1 MSRILVRKNSTL
13 QFILSHEFPDLKT
26 ICIVVESRLVF
37 LVFFGLLV
45 PKVAERSV
53 DSRWTEL
60 TGAYP
65 VMEEARIFPLDRRLD
80 ITTCIKINALMVI
93 KSFSIETGNS
103 LMKIEMGHG
112 YWH

>member
-1 MSRILVRKNSTL
+1 MHSCGIQVGIFGFFRFVGAKSRREI
-13 QFILSHEFPDLKT
+13 H
-26 ICIVVESRLVF
+26 
-37 LVFFGLLV
+37 
-45 PKVAERSV
+45 
-53 DSRWTEL
+53 SRWTEL